1 MFFNRFRGIITIYCY
16 TFKQS
21 NNKSRRNIKK
31 KEGEKNME
39 EMLDALQAASN
50 VTKLMMENDR
60 VRVFDA
66 WFKPGVQAA
75 MHTHPDHVL
84 YVLNGGKLKLTPSK
98 GKTQEVDLK
107 TGQTIWMDATAHTA
121 ENLGKTDVH
130 LLVVELKD

>member
-1 MFFNRFRGIITIYCY
+1 
-16 TFKQS
+16 
-21 NNKSRRNIKK
+21 
-31 KEGEKNME
+31 ME
-39 EMLDALQAASN
+39 EILDALQAASN
-50 VTKLMMENDR
+50 VTKPIMENDR

-66 WFKPGVQAA
+66 WFKPGVKAA
-75 MHTHPDHVL
+75 MHTHPDHVI

-107 TGQTIWMDATAHTA
+107 AGQAIWMDATAHTA